1 MAARRIP
8 RRYRAVDE
16 HFVAGNRVELLR
28 DGKEA
33 YPAML
38 AAIEAATDQVL
49 LEMYWFDSDRAGRRF
64 ADALS
69 AAARRGVETVLLYDA
84 VGSIGVNPT
93 MFDEL
98 RKAGVEVA
106 EFGPIAPWRRRF
118 RLGRLTRRDH
128 RKVLVVDGEI
138 GFTGGINVAD
148 AWLPQDDGGGG
159 WRDDMVRVEGPV
171 VRHLVTGL
179 LAAWRRSGGGPIART
194 RPSQPGASP
203 AARGTHRALVIGE
216 EYGKHRHE
224 ITRAYVAQLYHAKK
238 TAWITNA
245 YFVPDPYVTRAL
257 TRARD
262 RGVDVRVLLPAETD
276 VEIVRHAS
284 RATWGRLLRHG
295 VRIYEYEG
303 RILHA
308 KSAVIDGRWSTVGT
322 YNLDYLSLRWLLE
335 VNLCVLDEEFG
346 STMQRSFLRDLEQSR
361 EVDPKAH
368 RFRPLGDRLLEF
380 LLYRFRK
387 LL

>member
-1 MAARRIP
+1 MAAWRIP

-28 DGKEA
+28 DGREA

-38 AAIEAATDQVL
+38 AAIEGASDQIL

-69 AAARRGVETVLLYDA
+69 AAAGRGVETVLLYDA
-84 VGSIGVNPT
+84 VGSLGVDLA
-93 MFDEL
+93 MFDGL
-98 RKAGVEVA
+98 RRAGVKVA

-128 RKVLVVDGEI
+128 RKVLVVDGEV
-138 GFTGGINVAD
+138 GFTGGINVAN
-148 AWLPQDDGGGG
+148 AWLPQEDGGDG
-159 WRDDMVRVEGPV
+159 WRDDMVRVQGPV

-179 LAAWRRSGGGPIART
+179 LAAWRRSGGGPFTRT
-194 RPSQPGASP
+194 RSSQPVASP
-203 AARGTHRALVIGE
+203 GPGTQRALVIGE
-216 EYGKHRHE
+216 EYGKRRHQ
-224 ITRAYVAQLYHAKK
+224 ITRAYVSELYHAKK

-245 YFVPDPYVTRAL
+245 YFVPDPHVMRAL
-257 TRARD
+257 TRACD
-262 RGVDVRVLLPAETD
+262 RGVDVRVLVPAETD

-284 RATWGRLLRHG
+284 RATWSRLLRHG

-308 KSAVIDGRWSTVGT
+308 KSAVIDGYWSTVGT
-322 YNLDYLSLRWLLE
+322 FNLDYLSLRWLLE
-335 VNLCVLDEEFG
+335 VNLCIQDEEFG
-346 STMQRSFLRDLEQSR
+346 STMQRSFLHDLEQSR
-361 EVDPKAH
+361 EVDPVAH

-380 LLYRFRK
+380 VLYRFRK